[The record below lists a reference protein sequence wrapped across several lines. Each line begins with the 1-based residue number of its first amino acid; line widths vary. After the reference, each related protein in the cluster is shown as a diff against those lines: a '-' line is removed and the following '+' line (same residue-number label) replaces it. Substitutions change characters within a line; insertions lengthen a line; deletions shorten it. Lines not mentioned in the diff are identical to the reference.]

1 MFLVMVVLGWFAGV
15 LALLILAR
23 RSAVQQRLGQSALE
37 ILAAFGAVAVATFF
51 VADAATGFRQGLLTH
66 VDRIFA
72 IVPAFV
78 VTCVSALFASRRLS
92 PRRFRILGGS
102 CLLSFPL
109 GPILL
114 ALDKQEAVA
123 GNPSV
128 SDGPGQFAG
137 LLLSPI
143 ITLGLVGWLAL
154 ACMTVFAV
162 LDRLDRPKNLG
173 DVAGIPP
180 NREGVGS

>member
-1 MFLVMVVLGWFAGV
+1 MFLVLVVFGLFAGV

-23 RSAVQQRLGQSALE
+23 RSAVQRPFGRSAFE

-78 VTCVSALFASRRLS
+78 VVCVSALFASRRLS
-92 PRRFRILGGS
+92 PRQFRILGGS
-102 CLLSFPL
+102 CLLPFPF

-114 ALDKQEAVA
+114 ALDQQDAVA
-123 GNPSV
+123 GNPGV
-128 SDGPGQFAG
+128 SDGPGQFVG
-137 LLLSPI
+137 LMLSPI
-143 ITLGLVGWLAL
+143 ITLGLVGWIAL
-154 ACMTVFAV
+154 ICIVVFAV
-162 LDRLDRPKNLG
+162 QKRFDRELNTG
-173 DVAGIPP
+173 DAATISP